1 MIEDREPTTDAT
13 SAVQEHR
20 GENGAP
26 KKQSNLSVASYVL
39 YFFGNTPFGLTILTL
54 YFPLWLAE
62 EYGAGPALFNYF
74 TAIASLLVVLIAPAL
89 GAIVDLHQRRIPYLV
104 MFTLIAVLCTFGLAF
119 SDELTGSLIVAL
131 VLFVVGVVAFQLI
144 NVPYYALLPA
154 VAAGR
159 GTGKI
164 SGYSQ
169 AAGFIGTFIAAIG
182 LTLLVAEE
190 TFFGVTIGG
199 PGEIRHH
206 LHPLGSIIHTAK
218 ATVDSNTFLPTAIF
232 FLIFALPAFFFVSDV
247 AVRAPQPARL
257 GEAYRKIFTT
267 LRGIQAYAGLGTYL
281 VVTLLFM
288 EATAIAIPNMTLFAR
303 AVFKMEDELITNLI
317 IFSLLFSVLAA
328 FGAGHVS
335 DKMGPKRTL
344 LATLAVWTLGI
355 MAVALAW
362 APWVL
367 FVAAPLIFFA
377 FGATLALAP
386 VLFIA
391 LSPPEKLTEF
401 MGLYVTIGML
411 SSVLGPVIV
420 GLLLGVFGGLGTG
433 AYRIAMS
440 SLAVA
445 MVLGFFL
452 LLLRVP
458 DARPPAEEE
467 AST

>member
-1 MIEDREPTTDAT
+1 MTEDGEPTTDAT
-13 SAVQEHR
+13 SAVQEQ
-20 GENGAP
+20 GAENGAP
-26 KKQSNLSVASYVL
+26 NKESNLGVASYVL
-39 YFFGNTPFGLTILTL
+39 YFFGNTPFSATILTV
-54 YFPLWLAE
+54 YFPLWLTE
-62 EYGAGPALFNYF
+62 EYGAGPALFNYA
-74 TAIASLLVVLIAPAL
+74 TAIASLLVVLSATAL
-89 GAIVDLHQRRIPYLV
+89 GAIVDLHQSRKPYLV
-104 MFTLIAVLCTFGLAF
+104 GFTLVTVLCTIGLAF
-119 SDELTGSLIVAL
+119 SDELTGSLFVAL
-131 VLFVVGVVAFQLI
+131 VLFVVAVVAYQLI
-144 NVPYYALLPA
+144 NVPYYALLPS

-169 AAGFIGTFIAAIG
+169 AAGFIGTFIALIG

-190 TFFGVTIGG
+190 SLLGFTIGG
-199 PGEIRHH
+199 PGHIRHAFG
-206 LHPLGSIIHTAK
+206 PLGGWIQTAK
-218 ATVDSNTFLPTAIF
+218 AGVDSNTFLPTAIF

-247 AVRAPQPARL
+247 AVRAPQPARI
-257 GEAYRKIFTT
+257 GQAYRSLFTT

-288 EATAIAIPNMTLFAR
+288 EAATIGIPNMTLFAQ
-303 AVFKMEDELITNLI
+303 AVFKMEAQSITNLV
-317 IFSLLFSVLAA
+317 IFSLLFAVLAA
-328 FGAGHVS
+328 FGAGYVS

-344 LATLAVWTLGI
+344 LATLAVWTVGI
-355 MAVALAW
+355 MAVTFAW

-367 FVAAPLIFFA
+367 FVAAPLLFFA

-386 VLFIA
+386 VLLIA

-411 SSVLGPVIV
+411 SSVVGPVIV
-420 GLLLGVFGGLGTG
+420 GVLLEVFGGLGTG

-445 MVLGFFL
+445 MVLAFFL

-458 DARPPAEEE
+458 DARTSEQ